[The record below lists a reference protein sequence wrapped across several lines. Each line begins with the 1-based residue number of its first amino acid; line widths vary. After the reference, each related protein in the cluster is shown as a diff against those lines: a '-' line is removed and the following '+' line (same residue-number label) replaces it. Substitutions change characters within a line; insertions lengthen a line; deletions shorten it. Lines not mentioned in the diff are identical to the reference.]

1 MNNMIIM
8 GPPGA
13 GKGTQ
18 SEKIVES
25 LNVPHISTGDM
36 FREAISQQTELGKL
50 AQSFIVK
57 GNLVPDEVT
66 IALVKERLSKDDCK
80 NGYLLYCFPRTIA
93 QAEALKVL
101 TKEISRE
108 VDVVIN
114 LTCDYSVLIDRISG
128 RRVCKK
134 CGNSYHIVNRMPKVE
149 GICDGCGSPL
159 IQRPDDTVDALK
171 VRLGAYENQTK
182 PLIEFYENEGLL
194 KSVEG
199 LQSIDGVF
207 SDILKILEG
216 K

>member
-1 MNNMIIM
+1 MAIV
-8 GPPGA
+8 PK
-13 GKGTQ
+13 GKV
-18 SEKIVES
+18 SKARRNS
-25 LNVPHISTGDM
+25 RKANWKISTPSM
-36 FREAISQQTELGKL
+36 VECPHCHELK
-50 AQSFIVK
+50 A
-57 GNLVPDEVT
+57 NH
-66 IALVKERLSKDDCK
+66 
-80 NGYLLYCFPRTIA
+80 
-93 QAEALKVL
+93 
-101 TKEISRE
+101 
-108 VDVVIN
+108 
-114 LTCDYSVLIDRISG
+114 
-128 RRVCKK
+128 RVCKK